1 MQRRLHIILML
12 ATLCACNGPDPMDIN
27 FRAPE
32 ILEVNATKGEDYSQL
47 VLSCRVSSGER
58 IQECGFYFGEDEMV
72 REVAETPIQD
82 KELIQGTEF
91 SLTVT
96 GLAYSSEYQYKAFI
110 TSGPTE
116 ISSEIKTYRTE
127 DEIPPLARVTTTAY
141 GVDLAWIFFHCE
153 VPDYKN
159 VVRKDAFECG
169 ICYSQDKTDP
179 DLDGQHVT
187 GEIVK
192 IGLYYSFSVTIR
204 DFINNIPLCTRPY
217 TKIGPVVTYGESGY
231 PY

>member
-1 MQRRLHIILML
+1 MQHRLHIILML
-12 ATLCACNGPDPMDIN
+12 AALCACNGPDPMDIN

-58 IQECGFYFGEDEMV
+58 IQECGFYFGENEMV
-72 REVAETPIQD
+72 RKVSETPLKD
-82 KELIQGTEF
+82 NEF

-141 GVDLAWIFFHCE
+141 GADIAWIFFHCE

-179 DLDGQHVT
+179 DLEGQHVT

-192 IGLYYSFSVTIR
+192 NGLYYTFSVTIR

-217 TKIGPVVTYGESGY
+217 TKIGPVVTYGESGWMELH
-231 PY
+231 PYY